1 MRFKT
6 TMKEVKAT
14 SRVILKVGY
23 CDLATLLRYES
34 PYAYTAGV
42 YGWNADIYAFG
53 SAAIVTGYRTFG
65 QSVDYDL
72 VEEYE
77 QRARKLADELD
88 NMPLPFRGISDYK
101 RNKMAELIAEFIE
114 KATK

>member
-14 SRVILKVGY
+14 NKVILKVGY

-34 PYAYTAGV
+34 PYAYTTGT
-42 YGWNADIYAFG
+42 YGWNADIYVVNG
-53 SAAIVTGYRTFG
+53 AAIVTGYRPFG
-65 QSVDYDL
+65 QNVDSQL
-72 VEEYE
+72 ILEYE
-77 QRARKLADELD
+77 DRANALANELD
-88 NMPLPFRGISDYK
+88 NMPLPFRGRSDYK
-101 RNKMAELIAEFIE
+101 RDKMAELIAEFIE

>member
-1 MRFKT
+1 MKLKT

-42 YGWNADIYAFG
+42 YGWNSDIYVFNG
-53 SAAIVTGYRTFG
+53 VTIVTGYRPFG

-72 VEEYE
+72 VEEFE
-77 QRARKLADELD
+77 ERARALVDELD
-88 NMPLPFRGISDYK
+88 RLKYDGDFK
-101 RNKMAELIAEFIE
+101 QNKMRELLEEFIKE
-114 KATK
+114 ATK